1 MSAYNNYGANGLN
14 GYNNPYGAYTYLNR
28 QYQPIVTQPQPQV
41 AQPTQQIATDF
52 PLRFANMEEAK
63 AFIVMPNQRQFFL
76 NNETSELYVKS
87 ADSIGQSFFDEYSL
101 VPKKKQD
108 GNATTAT
115 VVEPQSVT
123 EMATKDDI
131 KGFVSKDYV
140 SALENQISALNSKV
154 DKVLRLGEIITPK
167 KASKEE

>member
-1 MSAYNNYGANGLN
+1 MSAYNNYNGLN
-14 GYNNPYGAYTYLNR
+14 NYTNPYGAYNYLNR
-28 QYQPIVTQPQPQV
+28 QYIPPTMTAPQVTQPV
-41 AQPTQQIATDF
+41 AQQVATDF

-101 VPKKKQD
+101 VPKNKSDGTGKQ
-108 GNATTAT
+108 NVTI
-115 VVEPQSVT
+115 EPQNIS

-131 KGFVSKDYV
+131 KDFVSKDYV
-140 SALENQISALNSKV
+140 TGLESEISALNKKV
-154 DKVLRLGEIITPK
+154 DKVLRIGEIISPK
-167 KASKEE
+167 KED